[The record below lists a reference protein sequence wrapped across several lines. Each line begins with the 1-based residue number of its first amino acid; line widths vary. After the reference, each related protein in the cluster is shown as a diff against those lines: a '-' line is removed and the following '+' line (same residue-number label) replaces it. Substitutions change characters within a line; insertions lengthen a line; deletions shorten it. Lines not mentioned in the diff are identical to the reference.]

1 MKTKSVVFILSVA
14 IVMAITS
21 CDRDEMVIAQYEL
34 ANHSSYNLA
43 GEFDR
48 GSILFNL
55 PSGESLELEQRIIY
69 NDSSPIPNKMAIWWS
84 GEITI
89 DGEKYYLPRTEAST
103 HIYDSFTWKAS
114 SPNGQVYYLFEFS
127 DTLVDEIMALGKHVD
142 SLDSG
147 H

>member
-1 MKTKSVVFILSVA
+1 MNCFMKKHITFLFFFVF
-14 IVMAITS
+14 VMAFTS
-21 CDRDEMVIAQYEL
+21 CDRDEMVIARYEL
-34 ANHSSYNLA
+34 ANHSSYSLA

-48 GSILFNL
+48 GSILFDL

-127 DTLVDEIMALGKHVD
+127 DTLVDEIMALGL
-142 SLDSG
+142 SEL
-147 H
+147 